1 MKSSR
6 SNSQI
11 ESFPQPTKLLMSIRS
26 GITLLVGGL
35 IFTAPAPL
43 LLAQET
49 DSSRLTVDR
58 IYGSRD
64 FRSER
69 FGPVRWLGDGTS
81 YTTLEPSEDG
91 PGRDIVRYDTE
102 TASRSVFVPAEE
114 LTPVR
119 DTVPLAIRNYSWSDE
134 FERLLIFTN
143 SKRVWRR
150 NTRGDYWVL
159 DRASGHL
166 QQLGG
171 GQAPDS
177 SLMFAK
183 FSPDGDRIGY
193 VVKNNLYVEDLR
205 TGQITQL
212 THDGSLTII
221 NGTFDWVYEEEL
233 GLRDGWRWSP
243 DGQRIAFWQLDAEGV
258 RNFDL
263 INDTDS
269 LYSQVTPVQYPKAGE
284 TNSANRIGVVSA
296 NGGDITWFSMP
307 GDSRNYYIAR
317 MEWAANSDQVVMQRL
332 NRLQN
337 TIDLLI
343 GDVAT
348 GQVHTVMTERDDA
361 WVETVDDFAWLND
374 GESFLW
380 TSEEDGWNHVYIISR
395 DGASRRLLTPGE
407 FDVISIVGVD
417 SDEEWLYFVASPDN
431 PTQRFLYRTPLEGR
445 RQHELLSPVGQ
456 EGTHSYNVSPNFTWA
471 FHTFD
476 SFGSPPVTNLVS
488 LPTHELV
495 RPVVE
500 NIQLHERV
508 AALDRGPSDF
518 FSVDIGEGVSLNAW
532 MIKPPNF
539 DSTRQYPIMFYVY
552 GGPGS
557 QTVRDNWGGSTYLW
571 HVMLSQQGIIV
582 ASVDNRGTG
591 ARGRDFR
598 KIIYGQLGVV
608 ETHDQAAA
616 ARVIGARPYVDPTR
630 MGIWGWSYGGF
641 MSLNTLFQH
650 GDVYSTAVVVSPVTH
665 WKYYDT
671 IYTERYNG
679 LPQDNAEGYD
689 KGSPLSYA
697 EQMSGNL
704 LVVHGGGDDN
714 VHYQNTEALVNSLVA
729 ANKQFRFMEYPNRTH
744 GIFGGGATLHL
755 RGLLTEYIL
764 EHLADEDRDVS

>member
-1 MKSSR
+1 
-6 SNSQI
+6 
-11 ESFPQPTKLLMSIRS
+11 MSIRARFAIVF
-26 GITLLVGGL
+26 GLLLLSVQ
-35 IFTAPAPL
+35 APL
-43 LLAQET
+43 LEAQET
-49 DSSRLTVDR
+49 DSTRLSVDR

-81 YTTLEPSEDG
+81 YTTLERSEDG

-114 LTPVR
+114 LIPAR
-119 DTVPLAIRNYSWSDE
+119 DTVPLAIRNYSWSDG

-143 SKRVWRR
+143 SKRVWRT

-171 GQAPDS
+171 GEAPES

-183 FSPDGDRIGY
+183 FSPDGDRVGY

-212 THDGSLTII
+212 TDDGSLTII

-258 RNFDL
+258 RNFNM

-269 LYSQVTPVQYPKAGE
+269 LYSQVIPVQYPKAGE
-284 TNSANRIGVVSA
+284 TNSANRVGVVSA
-296 NGGDITWFSMP
+296 DGGDITWFSMP

-337 TIDLLI
+337 TLDLVI

-348 GQVHTVMTERDDA
+348 GQIRSVLTERDEA
-361 WVETVDDFAWLND
+361 WVETVDDFAWLDD

-380 TSEEDGWNHVYIISR
+380 TSEKDGWNHAYIVSR
-395 DGASRRLLTPGE
+395 DGATRRLLTPGE

-417 SDEEWLYFVASPDN
+417 TDEDWLYFIASPDN
-431 PTQRFLYRTPLEGR
+431 PTQRYLYRTPLDGQAQLER
-445 RQHELLSPVGQ
+445 LSPVDQ
-456 EGTHSYNVSPNFTWA
+456 EGTHSYNVAPNFTWA
-471 FHTFD
+471 FHTFH
-476 SFGSPPVTNLVS
+476 SFGTPPVTNLVS

-500 NIQLHERV
+500 NTQLRERV

-518 FSVDIGEGVSLNAW
+518 FTVDIGEGVSLNGW

-539 DSTRQYPIMFYVY
+539 DSTRQYPILFYVY

-557 QTVRDNWGGSTYLW
+557 QTVRDSWGGSTYLW
-571 HVMLSQQGIIV
+571 HVMLSQEDVIV
-582 ASVDNRGTG
+582 ASIDNRGTG

-616 ARVIGARPYVDPTR
+616 ARVISARPYVDPDR
-630 MGIWGWSYGGF
+630 VGIWGWSYGGF

-650 GDVYSTAVVVSPVTH
+650 GDVYSTAVVVAPVTH

-744 GIFGGGATLHL
+744 GIFGGGASLHL
-755 RGLLTEYIL
+755 RGLLTDYIL
-764 EHLADEDRDVS
+764 ENLADAERDVS

>member
-1 MKSSR
+1 
-6 SNSQI
+6 
-11 ESFPQPTKLLMSIRS
+11 
-26 GITLLVGGL
+26 
-35 IFTAPAPL
+35 
-43 LLAQET
+43 
-49 DSSRLTVDR
+49 
-58 IYGSRD
+58 
-64 FRSER
+64 
-69 FGPVRWLGDGTS
+69 
-81 YTTLEPSEDG
+81 
-91 PGRDIVRYDTE
+91 
-102 TASRSVFVPAEE
+102 
-114 LTPVR
+114 
-119 DTVPLAIRNYSWSDE
+119 
-134 FERLLIFTN
+134 
-143 SKRVWRR
+143 
-150 NTRGDYWVL
+150 
-159 DRASGHL
+159 
-166 QQLGG
+166 
-171 GQAPDS
+171 
-177 SLMFAK
+177 
-183 FSPDGDRIGY
+183 
-193 VVKNNLYVEDLR
+193 VKNNLYVEDLR

-212 THDGSLTII
+212 TDDGSLTII

-258 RNFDL
+258 RNFNM

-269 LYSQVTPVQYPKAGE
+269 LYSQVIPVQYPKAGE
-284 TNSANRIGVVSA
+284 TNSANRVGVVSA
-296 NGGDITWFSMP
+296 DGGDITWFSMS

-337 TIDLLI
+337 TLDLVI

-348 GQVHTVMTERDDA
+348 GQIHSVLTERDEA
-361 WVETVDDFAWLND
+361 WVETVDDFAWLDD

-380 TSEEDGWNHVYIISR
+380 TSEKDGWNHAYIVSR
-395 DGASRRLLTPGE
+395 DGATRRLLTPGE

-417 SDEEWLYFVASPDN
+417 TDEDWLYFIASPDN
-431 PTQRFLYRTPLEGR
+431 PTQRYLYRTPLDGQAQLER
-445 RQHELLSPVGQ
+445 LSPVDQ
-456 EGTHSYNVSPNFTWA
+456 EGTHSYNVAPNFTWA
-471 FHTFD
+471 FHTFH
-476 SFGSPPVTNLVS
+476 SFGTPPVTNLVS
-488 LPTHELV
+488 LPTHELI

-500 NIQLHERV
+500 NTQLRERV
-508 AALDRGPSDF
+508 AVLDRGPSDF
-518 FSVDIGEGVSLNAW
+518 FTVDIGEGVSLNGW

-539 DSTRQYPIMFYVY
+539 DSTRQYPILFYVY

-557 QTVRDNWGGSTYLW
+557 QTVRDSWGGSTYLW
-571 HVMLSQQGIIV
+571 HVMLSQEDVIV
-582 ASVDNRGTG
+582 ASIDNRGTG

-616 ARVIGARPYVDPTR
+616 ARVLSARPYVDPDR
-630 MGIWGWSYGGF
+630 VGIWGWSYGGF

-650 GDVYSTAVVVSPVTH
+650 GDVYSTAVVVAPVTH

-714 VHYQNTEALVNSLVA
+714 VHYQNTEVLVNSLVA

-744 GIFGGGATLHL
+744 GIFGGGASLHL
-755 RGLLTEYIL
+755 RGLLTNYIL
-764 EHLADEDRDVS
+764 EHLADAERDVS

>member
-1 MKSSR
+1 
-6 SNSQI
+6 
-11 ESFPQPTKLLMSIRS
+11 MSIRARFAIVF
-26 GITLLVGGL
+26 GLLLLSVQ
-35 IFTAPAPL
+35 APL
-43 LLAQET
+43 LEAQET
-49 DSSRLTVDR
+49 DSTRLSVDR

-81 YTTLEPSEDG
+81 YTTLERSEDG

-114 LTPVR
+114 LIPAR
-119 DTVPLAIRNYSWSDE
+119 DTVPLAIRNYSWSDG

-143 SKRVWRR
+143 SKRVWRT

-171 GQAPDS
+171 GEAPES

-183 FSPDGDRIGY
+183 FSPDGDRVGY

-212 THDGSLTII
+212 TDDGSLTII

-258 RNFDL
+258 RSFNM

-269 LYSQVTPVQYPKAGE
+269 LYSQVIPVQYPKAGE
-284 TNSANRIGVVSA
+284 TNSANRVGVVSA
-296 NGGDITWFSMP
+296 DGGDITWFSMP

-337 TIDLLI
+337 TLDLVI

-348 GQVHTVMTERDDA
+348 GQIRSVLTERDEA
-361 WVETVDDFAWLND
+361 WVETVDDFAWLDD

-380 TSEEDGWNHVYIISR
+380 TSEKDGWNHAYIVSR
-395 DGASRRLLTPGE
+395 DGATRRLLTPGE

-417 SDEEWLYFVASPDN
+417 TDEDWLYFIASPDN
-431 PTQRFLYRTPLEGR
+431 PTQRYLYRTPLDGQAQLER
-445 RQHELLSPVGQ
+445 LSPVDQ
-456 EGTHSYNVSPNFTWA
+456 EGTHSYNVAPNFTWA
-471 FHTFD
+471 FHTFH
-476 SFGSPPVTNLVS
+476 SFGTPPVTNLVS

-500 NIQLHERV
+500 NIQLQERV

-518 FSVDIGEGVSLNAW
+518 FSVDIGEGVSLNGW

-539 DSTRQYPIMFYVY
+539 DSTRQYPILFYVY

-557 QTVRDNWGGSTYLW
+557 QTVRDSWGGSTYLW
-571 HVMLSQQGIIV
+571 HVMLSQEDVIV
-582 ASVDNRGTG
+582 ASIDNRGTG

-616 ARVIGARPYVDPTR
+616 ARVLSARPYVDPDR
-630 MGIWGWSYGGF
+630 VGIWGWSYGGF

-650 GDVYSTAVVVSPVTH
+650 GDVYSTAVVVAPVTH

-744 GIFGGGATLHL
+744 GIFGGGASLHL
-755 RGLLTEYIL
+755 RGLLTDYIL
-764 EHLADEDRDVS
+764 EHLADAERDVS

>member
-1 MKSSR
+1 MSTRARFAIVSG
-6 SNSQI
+6 
-11 ESFPQPTKLLMSIRS
+11 LL
-26 GITLLVGGL
+26 LLSVQ
-35 IFTAPAPL
+35 APL
-43 LLAQET
+43 LGAQET
-49 DSSRLTVDR
+49 DSTRLSVDR

-81 YTTLEPSEDG
+81 YTTLERSEDG

-114 LTPVR
+114 LIPAR
-119 DTVPLAIRNYSWSDE
+119 DTVPLAIRNYSWSDG

-143 SKRVWRR
+143 SKRVWRT

-171 GQAPDS
+171 SEAPES

-183 FSPDGDRIGY
+183 FSPDGDRVGY

-205 TGQITQL
+205 TGHITQL
-212 THDGSLTII
+212 TDDGSLTII

-258 RNFDL
+258 RNFNM

-269 LYSQVTPVQYPKAGE
+269 LYSQVIPVQYPKAGE
-284 TNSANRIGVVSA
+284 TNSANRVGVVSA
-296 NGGDITWFSMP
+296 DGGDITWFSMP

-337 TIDLLI
+337 TLDLVI

-348 GQVHTVMTERDDA
+348 GQIHSVLTERDEA
-361 WVETVDDFAWLND
+361 WVETVDDFTWLDD

-380 TSEEDGWNHVYIISR
+380 TSEKDGWNHAYIVSR
-395 DGASRRLLTPGE
+395 DGATRRLLTPGE

-417 SDEEWLYFVASPDN
+417 TNEDWLYFIASPDN
-431 PTQRFLYRTPLEGR
+431 PTQRYLYRTPLDGQAQLER
-445 RQHELLSPVGQ
+445 LSPVDQ
-456 EGTHSYNVSPNFTWA
+456 EGTHSYNVAPNFTWA
-471 FHTFD
+471 FHTFH
-476 SFGSPPVTNLVS
+476 SFGTPPVTNLVS

-500 NIQLHERV
+500 NTQLRERV

-518 FSVDIGEGVSLNAW
+518 FSVDIGEGVSLNGW

-539 DSTRQYPIMFYVY
+539 DSTRQYPILFYVY

-557 QTVRDNWGGSTYLW
+557 QTVRDSWGGSTYLW
-571 HVMLSQQGIIV
+571 HVMLSQEDVIV
-582 ASVDNRGTG
+582 ASIDNRGTG

-616 ARVIGARPYVDPTR
+616 ARVLSARPYVDPDR
-630 MGIWGWSYGGF
+630 VGIWGWSYGGF

-650 GDVYSTAVVVSPVTH
+650 GDVYSTAVVVAPVTH

-744 GIFGGGATLHL
+744 GIFGGGASLHL
-755 RGLLTEYIL
+755 RGLLTNYIL
-764 EHLADEDRDVS
+764 EHLADAERDVS

>member
-1 MKSSR
+1 
-6 SNSQI
+6 
-11 ESFPQPTKLLMSIRS
+11 MSIRAR
-26 GITLLVGGL
+26 IAFLVGGFL
-35 IFTAPAPL
+35 LAAPVPL
-43 LLAQET
+43 LWAQET
-49 DSSRLTVDR
+49 DSSRLSVDR

-81 YTTLEPSEDG
+81 YTTLEGAEEG

-102 TASRSVFVPAEE
+102 TAARSVFVPASE
-114 LTPVR
+114 LIPAR
-119 DTVPLAIRNYSWSDE
+119 DTVPLAIRNYSWSE
-134 FERLLIFTN
+134 GLERLLIFTN
-143 SKRVWRR
+143 SKRVWRA

-159 DRASGHL
+159 DRASGHF

-171 GQAPDS
+171 GEAPES

-183 FSPDGDRIGY
+183 FSPDGDRVGY
-193 VVKNNLYVEDLR
+193 VVENNLYTEDLR
-205 TGQITQL
+205 TGQIAQL
-212 THDGSLTII
+212 TYDGSRTII
-221 NGTFDWVYEEEL
+221 NGTFDWVFEEEL

-243 DGQRIAFWQLDAEGV
+243 DGERIAFWQLDAEGV
-258 RNFDL
+258 RDFNL

-269 LYSQVTPVQYPKAGE
+269 LYSQVVPVQYPKAGE
-284 TNSANRIGVVSA
+284 TNSANRVGVVSSD
-296 NGGDITWFSMP
+296 GGDVTWLSMP

-343 GDVAT
+343 GDVTT
-348 GQVHTVMTERDDA
+348 GAVHTVLTERDDA
-361 WVETVDDFAWLND
+361 WVETVDDFTWLDD

-380 TSEEDGWNHVYIISR
+380 TSEEDGWNHAYVVSR

-417 SDEEWLYFVASPDN
+417 DDEEWLYFIASPDN
-431 PTQRFLYRTPLEGR
+431 PTQRYLYRTPLEGR
-445 RQHELLSPVGQ
+445 RHLERLSPVDQDGSH
-456 EGTHSYNVSPNFTWA
+456 GYNVAPNFEWA
-471 FHTFD
+471 FHTFH
-476 SFGSPPVTNLVS
+476 SFGTPPVTNLVS
-488 LPTHELV
+488 LPTHGLV

-500 NIQLHERV
+500 NEQLHERI
-508 AALDRGPSDF
+508 AALDRGPSEF
-518 FSVDIGEGVSLNAW
+518 FSVDIGEGVSLNGW

-557 QTVRDNWGGSTYLW
+557 QTVRDSWGGSTYLW
-571 HVMLSQQGIIV
+571 HVLLSQQDIIV
-582 ASVDNRGTG
+582 ASIDNRGTG

-608 ETHDQAAA
+608 ETRDQAAA
-616 ARVIGARPYVDPTR
+616 ARVLSQRSYVDPDR
-630 MGIWGWSYGGF
+630 VGIWGWSYGGF

-650 GDVYSTAVVVSPVTH
+650 GDVYSTAVAVAPVTH

-744 GIFGGGATLHL
+744 GIFGGGASLHL

-764 EHLADEDRDVS
+764 EHLGDEERDVS

>member
-1 MKSSR
+1 MPIPIR
-6 SNSQI
+6 VSNALVAAS
-11 ESFPQPTKLLMSIRS
+11 LL
-26 GITLLVGGL
+26 L
-35 IFTAPAPL
+35 TAPAPL
-43 LLAQET
+43 LGAQEA
-49 DSSRLTVDR
+49 DSPRLTVDR

-81 YTTLEPSEDG
+81 YTTLERREDE

-102 TASRSVFVPAEE
+102 TAARAVFVPAGE
-114 LTPVR
+114 LIPAR
-119 DTVPLAIRNYSWSDE
+119 DTIPLAIRNYAWSDE

-143 SKRVWRR
+143 SKRVWRT

-159 DRASGHL
+159 DRASGAL

-171 GQAPDS
+171 SEAPES

-183 FSPDGDRIGY
+183 FSPDGDRVGY
-193 VVKNNLYVEDLR
+193 VVKNNLYTEDLR

-212 THDGSLTII
+212 TYDGSRTII
-221 NGTFDWVYEEEL
+221 NGTFDWVYEEEF

-243 DGQRIAFWQLDAEGV
+243 DGSRIAFWQLDAEGV
-258 RNFDL
+258 RDFNL

-269 LYSQVTPVQYPKAGE
+269 LYSQVTPVQYPKAGG
-284 TNSANRIGVVSA
+284 TNSANRVGVVSA
-296 NGGDITWFSMP
+296 DGGDITWFTMP

-337 TIDLLI
+337 TLDLLI

-348 GQVHTVMTERDDA
+348 GQVHSVLTERDEA
-361 WVETVDDFAWLND
+361 WVETVDDFTWLDD

-380 TSEEDGWNHVYIISR
+380 TSEKDGWNHAYVVSR
-395 DGASRRLLTPGE
+395 DGATRRLLTPGE

-417 SDEEWLYFVASPDN
+417 TDEEWLYFIASPDN
-431 PTQRFLYRTPLEGR
+431 PTQRYLYRSPLEGEPR
-445 RQHELLSPVGQ
+445 LERLSPVDQ
-456 EGTHSYNVSPNFTWA
+456 EGTHSYNVAPNFSWA
-471 FHTFD
+471 FHNSH
-476 SFGSPPVTNLVS
+476 SFGAPPVTNLVS
-488 LPTHELV
+488 LPAHELV

-500 NIQLHERV
+500 NTELHQRV
-508 AALDRGPSDF
+508 AALDRGPAEF
-518 FSVDIGEGVSLNAW
+518 FSVDIGEGVSLNGW

-539 DSTRQYPIMFYVY
+539 DSTRQYPILFYVY

-557 QTVRDNWGGSTYLW
+557 QTVRDSWGGSTYLW
-571 HVMLSQQGIIV
+571 HVLLSQQDIIV
-582 ASVDNRGTG
+582 ASIDNRGTG

-598 KIIYGQLGVV
+598 KVIYGQLGVV

-616 ARVIGARPYVDPTR
+616 ARVIGRRPYVDPTR
-630 MGIWGWSYGGF
+630 VGIWGWSYGGF

-650 GDVYSTAVVVSPVTH
+650 GDVYSTAVVVAPVTH

-714 VHYQNTEALVNSLVA
+714 VHYQNTEALVNALVK
-729 ANKQFRFMEYPNRTH
+729 ANKQFRLMEYPNRTH
-744 GIFGGGATLHL
+744 GISGGGATLHL
-755 RGLLTEYIL
+755 RGLLTDYIL
-764 EHLADEDRDVS
+764 EHLADEERDVS

>member
-1 MKSSR
+1 
-6 SNSQI
+6 
-11 ESFPQPTKLLMSIRS
+11 MSIRARFAILS
-26 GITLLVGGL
+26 GLLLLSVQ
-35 IFTAPAPL
+35 APL
-43 LLAQET
+43 LGAQEA
-49 DSSRLTVDR
+49 DSARLSVDR

-81 YTTLEPSEDG
+81 YTTLEQSEDG
-91 PGRDIVRYDTE
+91 SGRDIVRYDTE
-102 TASRSVFVPAEE
+102 TASRSVFVSAEE
-114 LTPVR
+114 LIPAR
-119 DTVPLAIRNYSWSDE
+119 DTVPLAIQNYSWSDG

-143 SKRVWRR
+143 SKRVWRT

-171 GQAPDS
+171 GEAPES

-183 FSPDGDRIGY
+183 FSPDGDRVGY

-212 THDGSLTII
+212 TDDGSLTII

-258 RNFDL
+258 RNFNM

-269 LYSQVTPVQYPKAGE
+269 LYSQVIPVQYPKAGE
-284 TNSANRIGVVSA
+284 TNSANRVGVASA
-296 NGGDITWFSMP
+296 DGGDITWFSMP

-337 TIDLLI
+337 TLDLVI

-348 GQVHTVMTERDDA
+348 GQIRSVLTERDEA
-361 WVETVDDFAWLND
+361 WVETVDDFAWLDD

-380 TSEEDGWNHVYIISR
+380 TSEKDGWNHAYIVSR
-395 DGASRRLLTPGE
+395 DGTTRRLLTPGE
-407 FDVISIVGVD
+407 FDVVSIVGVD
-417 SDEEWLYFVASPDN
+417 TDEDWLYFIASPDN
-431 PTQRFLYRTPLEGR
+431 PTQRYLYRTPLDGQVQLER
-445 RQHELLSPVGQ
+445 LSPVDQ
-456 EGTHSYNVSPNFTWA
+456 EGTHSYNVAPNFTWA
-471 FHTFD
+471 FHTFH
-476 SFGSPPVTNLVS
+476 SFGTPPVTNLVS

-500 NIQLHERV
+500 NTQLRERV
-508 AALDRGPSDF
+508 AALDRGPSEF
-518 FSVDIGEGVSLNAW
+518 FSVDIGEGVSLNGW

-539 DSTRQYPIMFYVY
+539 DSTRQYPILFYVY

-557 QTVRDNWGGSTYLW
+557 QTVRDSWGGSTYLW
-571 HVMLSQQGIIV
+571 HVMLSQEDVIV
-582 ASVDNRGTG
+582 ASIDNRGTG

-616 ARVIGARPYVDPTR
+616 ARVLSARPYVDPDR
-630 MGIWGWSYGGF
+630 VGIWGWSYGGF

-650 GDVYSTAVVVSPVTH
+650 GDVYSTAVVVAPVTH

-744 GIFGGGATLHL
+744 GIFGGGASLHL
-755 RGLLTEYIL
+755 RGLLTDYIL
-764 EHLADEDRDVS
+764 EHLADPKRDVS